1 MKCPFCG
8 GQEDKVIDSRS
19 VKDGSAIRRRREC
32 TTCNQRYTTYEYI
45 EDIAISVIKTN
56 GTREPFDRQKLI
68 RGMMLAAAKRPV
80 SLGQIESIASH
91 IENTLESRASREVAS
106 AEIGELVME
115 QLKQIDE
122 VAYIRFASVYRRF
135 QDVKEF
141 TKVAKNL

>member
-45 EDIAISVIKTN
+45 EDVAISVIKTN

-80 SLGQIESIASH
+80 SLGQIETIASS
-91 IENTLESRASREVAS
+91 IEDTIISKATREVES
-106 AEIGELVME
+106 KEIGELVME

-141 TKVAKNL
+141 TKVAKDL

>member
-45 EDIAISVIKTN
+45 EDVAISVIKTN

-80 SLGQIESIASH
+80 SLGQIETIASH
-91 IENTLESRASREVAS
+91 IEDTIVSKASREVES
-106 AEIGELVME
+106 AEIGEMVME

-141 TKVAKNL
+141 TKVAKDL

>member
-19 VKDGSAIRRRREC
+19 VKEGSAIRRRREC

-45 EDIAISVIKTN
+45 EDVAISVIKTN

-80 SLGQIESIASH
+80 SLGQIETIASY
-91 IENTLESRASREVAS
+91 IEDTIVSKASREVES
-106 AEIGELVME
+106 AEIGEMVME

-135 QDVKEF
+135 QDVNEF
-141 TKVAKNL
+141 TKVAKGL

>member
-32 TTCNQRYTTYEYI
+32 VACNQRYTTYEYI

-56 GTREPFDRQKLI
+56 GNREPFDRQKLI

-80 SLGQIESIASH
+80 SLSQIKIIASY
-91 IENTLESRASREVAS
+91 IKDALGSKASREVES
-106 AEIGELVME
+106 KIIGELVME

-135 QDVKEF
+135 QDVDEF
-141 TKVAKNL
+141 AKVAKDL